1 MNMSRLIIISLMI
14 VSCVILT
21 LAQGSPT
28 GTITGT
34 TEDQSGSAIPGSRV
48 IATNI
53 GTSST
58 FEAVSN
64 ESGTYILRSLPVGNY
79 TITVETAGF
88 KKMILTDVNVRVNDE
103 VRLDVTLPVGGL
115 NEEVTVTAETALVST
130 TSSTLK
136 TVIDERRIN
145 ELPLNGRDPNSL
157 VQLVAG
163 VQPDTRTSLTS
174 GATYPGAVSVS
185 SNGGRGNTTNYVLD
199 GGSNNDPYSNQSNP
213 MPNPDALQEFSVQT
227 NNFSAEYGRNLGAVV
242 NAVTKSGT
250 NNFHGTLFEYV
261 RNDAFNA
268 TNFFTPGKRDGL
280 KRNQFGGTIGGPLP
294 LPHFGEGGPVFDS
307 GRDRSFFFFSYQ
319 GTRTRQAPADNV
331 AVVPTAAQRAG
342 NFGSTR
348 IADPSSG
355 LPCTATDQRG
365 CFANNI
371 IPVSRFNPVA
381 QRLLNFIPLPN
392 EPGGIL
398 RFAVPILLDD
408 DQYMLRLDHKFS
420 ESNNLFGRY
429 WFSKAAQPAYL
440 DTGNYLAS
448 SFGRTW
454 KNRIIALNDT
464 HIFSP
469 RVVNNTVFTF
479 NQTDNVNTHVYPE
492 SLQSMGANYYNDAT
506 PQIQLTVAGSFGINT
521 GDTNTF
527 ARKEYQIANTTRIT
541 TSRHYISIGGDYSYF
556 TNDIVNN
563 FRANG
568 QIVFNNAA
576 GFTGNALADF
586 FLGKFSTFTQ
596 GVGEYKNT
604 IAHNP
609 GFFIQDDYRVNK
621 KLVLN
626 LGLRWDPFIPY
637 IDANDRI
644 AGFREGQR
652 SQVYVNAPAGL
663 LYPSDPGLPEGGY
676 EQTLWNFGPRL
687 GFAYDL
693 TGDGKTSIRGGYGIF
708 FDRPN
713 AISTNSAANQA
724 PFGTVLTFNGT
735 PLNSLSEP
743 YAGRINPFPQEINPG
758 PNVAFTT
765 PISVFSHA
773 QGLKNARLQ
782 SYNLS
787 FEREIFP
794 SYLVRVAYAGS
805 KGERLSVVNEINP
818 AIYALGATTGTTNA
832 RRRLA
837 PIYGSIASVES
848 TGFSNYNSLQLT
860 LDKRFSKGFSVLAN
874 YTLSKSTDNSSENKD
889 TGITQINPFD
899 LSFDEGLSNFDHR
912 HRFTASFIYEFPGNY
927 SNGFADAFLGG
938 WNLSGILTMQSGTP
952 FSVTSGVDNARS
964 GTGGQLADLV
974 GDPNLPDNRTR
985 GEQVARWFNTS
996 AYTVNALG
1004 TFGNSGRNTLVG
1016 PGFTSLN
1023 IGLHK
1028 NFSLR
1033 ENVRLQFRAEAFNAL
1048 NNVNLNLP
1056 SSNVSSSTFGRI
1068 TSAGDPR
1075 ILQFAVRL
1083 MF

>member
-1 MNMSRLIIISLMI
+1 MNISRLITLSLIIISCA
-14 VSCVILT
+14 VLT

-28 GTITGT
+28 GTITGV

-48 IATNI
+48 VATNI

-58 FEAVSN
+58 FEAMSN

-79 TITVETAGF
+79 NVTVETAGF
-88 KKMILTDVNVRVNDE
+88 KKTILTDVNVRVNDE
-103 VRLDVTLPVGGL
+103 VRLDVTLDVGAL
-115 NEEVTVTAETALVST
+115 TEQVTVTAEPALVTT

-145 ELPLNGRDPNSL
+145 ELPLNGRDPNAL

-268 TNFFTPGKRDGL
+268 TNFFTPGKKDGL

-319 GTRTRQAPADNV
+319 GTLTRQAPSDNV

-342 NFGSTR
+342 NFGSSR

-355 LPCTATDQRG
+355 LPCTATVQTG
-365 CFANNI
+365 CFANNT
-371 IPVSRFNPVA
+371 IPISRFNPVT

-398 RFAVPILLDD
+398 RFAVPVLLDD
-408 DQYMLRLDHKFS
+408 DQFMLRLDHKFS

-440 DTGNYLAS
+440 DPSNYLAS

-464 HIFSP
+464 HVFSP

-492 SLQSMGANYYNDAT
+492 SLQSLGANYYNDAT

-541 TSRHYISIGGDYSYF
+541 TSHHYISVGGDYSYF

-568 QIVFNNAA
+568 QFTFNNAA

-586 FLGKFSTFTQ
+586 FLGKFATLTQ
-596 GVGEYKNT
+596 GVGEYKST

-637 IDANDRI
+637 TDATDRL
-644 AGFREGQR
+644 AGFREGQK
-652 SQVYVNAPAGL
+652 SQVYVNAPVGL
-663 LYPSDPGLPEGGY
+663 LYPGDPGLPEGGY
-676 EQTLWNFGPRL
+676 EPTLWNFGPRL

-713 AISTNSAANQA
+713 AISTNSAANQS
-724 PFGTVLTFNGT
+724 PFGTVLSFNGNN
-735 PLNSLSEP
+735 LNSLSEP
-743 YAGRINPFPQEINPG
+743 YAGRVNPFPQDINPG
-758 PNVAFTT
+758 PNVAFTY

-805 KGERLSVVNEINP
+805 KGNRLSVVNEINP
-818 AIYALGATTGTTNA
+818 AIYAPGATTGTTNA

-837 PIYGSIASVES
+837 PFYGSIASVES
-848 TGFSNYNSLQLT
+848 TGFSKYNSLQLT
-860 LDKRFSKGFSVLAN
+860 LDKRFSRGFSVLAN

-912 HRFTASFIYEFPGNY
+912 HRFTASFIYELPGHY
-927 SNGFADAFLGG
+927 SNGFANAFLGG

-985 GEQVARWFNTS
+985 GERVARWFNTS
-996 AYTVNALG
+996 AYITNALG

-1016 PGFTSLN
+1016 PGFASLN
-1023 IGLHK
+1023 LGLHK

-1033 ENVRLQFRAEAFNAL
+1033 ENVRLQLRAEAFNAL

-1056 SSNVSSSTFGRI
+1056 NTTVTSSTFGRI

-1083 MF
+1083 RF